1 MTLLTRWDPFRALR
15 SREDVVDFDDLM
27 RDLFGRG
34 GEGVL
39 EPAIEV
45 SEADGEVVVKAAIP
59 GVEKEQLHVSV
70 EDDRLTVRGETRKED
85 EKKGKNYFRR
95 EIRYGTI
102 QRSVTLPVE
111 VDGEKAKAELK
122 NGMLT
127 VRIPKSSRARSRDVQ
142 VQVG

>member
-15 SREDVVDFDDLM
+15 SRGEEVVDFDDLV
-27 RDLFGRG
+27 RDLFGRA
-34 GEGVL
+34 EGVL
-39 EPAIEV
+39 EPAIDV
-45 SEADGEVVVKAAIP
+45 SEAEGEVVVKAAVP

-70 EDDRLTVRGETRKED
+70 ENDRLTVRGETRKEE

-95 EIRYGTI
+95 EIRFGTI

-111 VDGEKAKAELK
+111 VDGDKAKAELK

-127 VRIPKSSRARSRDVQ
+127 IRIPKSSKARSRDVQ

>member
-15 SREDVVDFDDLM
+15 SREDVVDFDDLVREM
-27 RDLFGRG
+27 FGRT
-34 GEGVL
+34 EGVL
-39 EPAIEV
+39 EPAIDV
-45 SEADGEVVVKAAIP
+45 SEADGDVVVKASVP

-70 EDDRLTVRGETRKED
+70 ENDRLTVRGETRKEE

-95 EIRYGTI
+95 EIRSGTI
-102 QRSVTLPVE
+102 QRSIALPVE
-111 VDGEKAKAELK
+111 VDGDKAKAELK

-127 VRIPKSSRARSRDVQ
+127 VRIPKSSKARSREVQ

>member
-15 SREDVVDFDDLM
+15 SRDDIVDFDDLVREM
-27 RDLFGRG
+27 FGRT
-34 GEGVL
+34 EGVL
-39 EPAIEV
+39 EPAIDV
-45 SEADGEVVVKAAIP
+45 SEADGEVVVKASVP

-70 EDDRLTVRGETRKED
+70 ENDRLTVRGETRKEE

-95 EIRYGTI
+95 EIRCGTI

-122 NGMLT
+122 SGMLT
-127 VRIPKSSRARSRDVQ
+127 VRIPKSSKAKSREVQ